1 MATVTDYY
9 ELLGVSR
16 TATPDEIKRAFR
28 RLARELHPDTG
39 HGDPEAEARFK
50 AVAHAYEVLSDPE
63 KRRRYDTFGPEG
75 VNGGGSADPF
85 SGFAPE
91 VANKPATREMATS
104 VMGQPIS
111 MPVMISP
118 TGVQAIRSWRSM
130 PMSELRWLVD
140 RCLSTPC

>member
-75 VNGGGSADPF
+75 VNGGSADPF
-85 SGFAPE
+85 SGFGGIGDALA
-91 VANKPATREMATS
+91 VSFT
-104 VMGQPIS
+104 
-111 MPVMISP
+111 
-118 TGVQAIRSWRSM
+118 
-130 PMSELRWLVD
+130 LRDYAVLQVLVLAAAVTFVVINLLVD
-140 RCLSTPC
+140 IAYAVIDPRVRTR